1 MFEQGSLIIYGSTG
15 VCRVESAAPLEG
27 ARGLERN
34 RLYYKL
40 SPVYGSGTIYVPV
53 DTKIYMRPILTR
65 DEAMALIRRIPTIDS
80 DFEDNGDWHAVAAS
94 YQACLQSHE
103 CEDLIHLIKS
113 IYQKNQASAESRKRP
128 YKVDQEYRK
137 RAEDL
142 LHSELAAA
150 LEIEVTDVPDFIAKE
165 LEKL

>member
-1 MFEQGSLIIYGSTG
+1 MFAQGSLIIYGSTG
-15 VCRVESAAPLEG
+15 VCRVEDTAPLAG
-27 ARGLERN
+27 ARGAEKN

-40 SPVYGSGTIYVPV
+40 VPVYGSGTIYVPV
-53 DTKIYMRPILTR
+53 DTKLYMRPILTR
-65 DEAMALIRRIPTIDS
+65 AEAVALIRRIPTIDS
-80 DFEDNGDWHAVAAS
+80 DFEDNGDWHAVATS

-113 IYQKNQASAESRKRP
+113 IYQKNQVSAESKKRP

-137 RAEDL
+137 RAEEL

-150 LEIEVTDVPDFIAKE
+150 LEIDVKDVPAFIAGE
-165 LEKL
+165 LEKI